1 MSKLTATLFAVWVA
15 GAVLVAG
22 GCSPSGQSRAE
33 PAREVPTSQPAATA
47 PAATREPAATGQV
60 AAPTTIPGQES
71 RGQQAPPEQR
81 SAADPAP
88 TPAAAPAA
96 NSGAYQ
102 AVEQAVT
109 RVRGLQPTREVE
121 LRFMSRAELRQ
132 YFLDAFN
139 RDYPPD
145 ERARD
150 QKLLVTLGL
159 LRPDQD
165 LSAIML
171 KVLGEEVIGFYDDDA
186 RRLYLIGDVAEPTP
200 ASKVTFAHEF
210 THALQDE
217 HFNLK
222 ALNPPNSDNDDR
234 SAAIQALVE
243 GDATLTMTL
252 YARSDLSVDERR
264 QYVQS
269 QSAED
274 DSGVL
279 DEAPLVLRVELLFP
293 YTEGLRFVQTLQRQG
308 GFGAVDTA
316 FRNPPQSTEQ
326 ILHPEKYAAREAP
339 VAVALP
345 DLPTAL
351 GEGWRQTTV
360 NTLGEL
366 DLRIMVEQ
374 FTDRPTAERAAAG
387 WAGDRYALLEDASGR
402 PTVVVKS
409 AWDSSQ
415 DAWEFFQA
423 YSQAVR
429 NRYGPQARVVAR
441 EPTRQALAGDDY
453 AALVALQGQEVVV
466 VLAPDLGVMNELGR
480 ALEGS

>member
-1 MSKLTATLFAVWVA
+1 MSKRIAALFAVWVV
-15 GAVLVAG
+15 GGVLVAG
-22 GCSPSGQSRAE
+22 GCSPAGQSRPEA
-33 PAREVPTSQPAATA
+33 AREVPTSQPAATA
-47 PAATREPAATGQV
+47 PAATSEPAETGRV
-60 AAPTTIPGQES
+60 AAPTTPPSQES
-71 RGQQAPPEQR
+71 SGQVARPEER
-81 SAADPAP
+81 PAGDGDPTPVAP
-88 TPAAAPAA
+88 TA
-96 NSGAYQ
+96 NSGAYR
-102 AVEQAVT
+102 AVEQGVA
-109 RVRGLQPTREVE
+109 RVRGLKPSRDVE
-121 LRFMSRAELRQ
+121 LRYMSRAELRQ
-132 YFLDAFN
+132 YFLEAFD

-165 LSAIML
+165 LTAVML

-186 RRLYLIGDVAEPTP
+186 RRMYLIGDVAEPTP

-234 SAAIQALVE
+234 SSAIQALVE

-269 QSAED
+269 QSQD
-274 DSGVL
+274 DSGAL

-326 ILHPEKYAAREAP
+326 ILHPEKYVAREAP

-351 GEGWRQTTV
+351 GAGWRQTTT

-374 FTDRPTAERAAAG
+374 FTDGPTAERAAAG

-402 PTVVVKS
+402 PAVALKS

-423 YSQAVR
+423 YSQAAR

-441 EPTRQALAGDDY
+441 EPTRQALEGDDY
-453 AALVALQGQEVVV
+453 AALVALQGQQVVV
-466 VLAPDLGVMNELGR
+466 VLAPDVGVMNEVGR
-480 ALEGS
+480 ILEGS